1 MDQENITFSKN
12 RRKAYTMTNLHILV
26 YNTSFGCDGSYNYY
40 DIDVNK
46 ILLLKKSD
54 REYFVR
60 YNDVNEIVP
69 LQLKIE
75 NYYFDE
81 LNFSNYTSDVT
92 VEGNDKEFFI
102 KCRETENKISEL
114 MNTDNLDDFVVVDDY
129 GESIILDIE
138 KNISAIGNN
147 YRNDLVFVF
156 TSVINNSLVQYCKQ
170 KILHH

>member
-12 RRKAYTMTNLHILV
+12 QGKTYTMTNLHILGC
-26 YNTSFGCDGSYNYY
+26 NTSFGCEDSYNYY

-81 LNFSNYTSDVT
+81 LNFNNYTSDVIA
-92 VEGNDKEFFI
+92 EGNDKEFFI
-102 KCRETENKISEL
+102 KFRKTQNKISEL
-114 MNTDNLDDFVVVDDY
+114 MNINNLDDFVVVDDY

-138 KNISAIGNN
+138 KNTSAIRDN

-170 KILHH
+170 

>member
-12 RRKAYTMTNLHILV
+12 QGKTYTMTNLHILG
-26 YNTSFGCDGSYNYY
+26 YNTSFGCEDSYNYY

-69 LQLKIE
+69 LQLEIE
-75 NYYFDE
+75 NYSLDE
-81 LNFSNYTSDVT
+81 LNFNNYTSDVI
-92 VEGNDKEFFI
+92 VEGNDEEFSI
-102 KCRETENKISEL
+102 KCREIQNKISEL
-114 MNTDNLDDFVVVDDY
+114 MNIDNLDDFVVVDDY

-138 KNISAIGNN
+138 KNTSAITNK
-147 YRNDLVFVF
+147 YRNKLVFVF
-156 TSVINNSLVQYCKQ
+156 ISVINNSLVQYCKQ
-170 KILHH
+170 

>member
-12 RRKAYTMTNLHILV
+12 QGKTYTITNLHILG
-26 YNTSFGCDGSYNYY
+26 YNTSFGCKDYYNYY

-69 LQLKIE
+69 LQLEIE
-75 NYYFDE
+75 NYSLDE
-81 LNFSNYTSDVT
+81 LNFNNYTSDVIA
-92 VEGNDKEFFI
+92 EGNDEEFSI
-102 KCRETENKISEL
+102 KCREIQNKISEL
-114 MNTDNLDDFVVVDDY
+114 MNIDNLDDFVVVDDY

-138 KNISAIGNN
+138 KNTSAITDK
-147 YRNDLVFVF
+147 YRNNLVFVF
-156 TSVINNSLVQYCKQ
+156 ISVINNSLVQYCKQ
-170 KILHH
+170 